1 MSYRWMVKD
10 QGRDG
15 EGDLLGRRGGQR
27 FRHDIPRFDLEDLI
41 CRVENSILPKNSGF
55 AVGAAVSAQDRRG
68 DWDGGSCREGSG
80 RSGHKKR

>member
-27 FRHDIPRFDLEDLI
+27 FRHDIPRFDLEDLDVSKN
-41 CRVENSILPKNSGF
+41 RGTPKSSIFIGFSIINHPFWGTLIFGNTHLP
-55 AVGAAVSAQDRRG
+55 
-68 DWDGGSCREGSG
+68 C
-80 RSGHKKR
+80 